1 VSIER
6 IEKIAKSLGGLI
18 DYKYVKIVL
27 GKNDPKVLIDIPITV
42 NTKNVYG
49 YLSAIYTL
57 MNPTLAKK
65 IKGTIILRTYFKDHI
80 AEHVSQEEEFDYA
93 FETLFFDESVGYIM
107 SKDLVL
113 EKVPVMR
120 WNERK
125 DVIVPYMGLWSENV
139 VSELNFNLIVSLLN
153 EIGTLDFS
161 INDFSKEYLET
172 LKVLKNYGNIVLES
186 VSRLGIAVPK
196 VNVLDKVKE
205 NMLVLEV
212 RSFLNEV
219 IDAVRAKKDGIVL
232 SLMRGIIWENIG
244 NYLLA
249 IAFSQ

>member
-1 VSIER
+1 MV
-6 IEKIAKSLGGLI
+6 
-18 DYKYVKIVL
+18 
-27 GKNDPKVLIDIPITV
+27 
-42 NTKNVYG
+42 
-49 YLSAIYTL
+49 
-57 MNPTLAKK
+57 
-65 IKGTIILRTYFKDHI
+65 TYFKDHI

-93 FETLFFDESVGYIM
+93 FETLFFDKSVGYIV

-113 EKVPVMR
+113 EKIPVMR

-125 DVIVPYMGLWSENV
+125 DVIVPYMGLWSENM

-153 EIGTLDFS
+153 EIGILDFS

-205 NMLVLEV
+205 NMLVIEV

-232 SLMRGIIWENIG
+232 SLMKGIIWENSG